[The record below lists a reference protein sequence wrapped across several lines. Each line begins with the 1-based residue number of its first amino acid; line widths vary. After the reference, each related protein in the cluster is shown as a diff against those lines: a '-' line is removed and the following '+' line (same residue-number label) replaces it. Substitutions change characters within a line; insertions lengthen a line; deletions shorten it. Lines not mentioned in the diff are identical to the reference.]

1 MGDFLADIRGVV
13 VECSYLF
20 ELSNQILFL
29 FLVDC
34 EIVSSEIKGLLLL
47 FPSYSESHLN
57 LVK

>member
-1 MGDFLADIRGVV
+1 MWATFLLTSEGVV

-20 ELSNQILFL
+20 ELSNQILYL

-47 FPSYSESHLN
+47 VPQLFRITPQLG
-57 LVK
+57 